1 MALIALHI
9 LLAVNGMCADFS
21 CPLFLASSGPLSL
34 SLFIYLSISTCIFQF
49 ELYFRWLF
57 DDDGDDDDDGDGDF
71 DNRRSAQSEK
81 QITLGYT
88 KSWLGI
94 HLIHIQIGEKAAGTM
109 KVCGAITAARNT
121 QID

>member
-1 MALIALHI
+1 MRYTFCWLRTECALISAALSFWP
-9 LLAVNGMCADFS
+9 AQA
-21 CPLFLASSGPLSL
+21 LSL
-34 SLFIYLSISTCIFQF
+34 FLFIYLSISTCIFQF
-49 ELYFRWLF
+49 KLYFRWLF